1 MKFTLDFEITQ
12 ELEKKFG
19 DDLRKQAH
27 AKFCISFFEQI
38 KDKLNY
44 SCVKMKAKKQK
55 LAFESSIDSKAKNVD
70 EKVYKIQNVDV
81 DVYRISIDM
90 PSIRIKTECSAA
102 AIKRKPKHSFNI
114 KESGEKDA

>member
-44 SCVKMKAKKQK
+44 SCVKMKAK
-55 LAFESSIDSKAKNVD
+55 NVD

-90 PSIRIKTECSAA
+90 PLIRTKTECSAA
-102 AIKRKPKHSFNI
+102 SIKRKPKHFFNV